1 MRGFHFQ
8 PREAHGGTTWG
19 GGSLDLLGS
28 LGSLGSLGLLGTVGA
43 DAALAGRLAGRL
55 ATAALGA
62 GALQGVATLGLSSAK
77 ARLAFFSASFL
88 PMIGGWPRA
97 SR

>member
-8 PREAHGGTTWG
+8 PREAHAGTTWG
-19 GGSLDLLGS
+19 GSLGL
-28 LGSLGSLGLLGTVGA
+28 LGSLGSLGLLGTVGV

-77 ARLAFFSASFL
+77 ARLAFFSCSLL